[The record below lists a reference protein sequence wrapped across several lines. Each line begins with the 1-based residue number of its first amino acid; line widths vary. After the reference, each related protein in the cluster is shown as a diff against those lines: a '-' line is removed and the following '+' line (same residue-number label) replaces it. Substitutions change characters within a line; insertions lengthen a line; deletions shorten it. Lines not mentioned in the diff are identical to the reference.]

1 MALNLLIIS
10 QNFKKEKKMRPKKI
24 LRKDKVSVGKMES
37 SVEQKLRKQYV
48 VIRDDLKKLRYDLQE
63 GYDMA
68 KEIVEKKNIL
78 GSLMKK

>member
-1 MALNLLIIS
+1 
-10 QNFKKEKKMRPKKI
+10 MRPKKI
-24 LRKDKVSVGKMES
+24 LRKDKVSVGKMEG
-37 SVEQKLRKQYV
+37 SVEQKLRNQYV
-48 VIRDDLKKLRYDLQE
+48 VIRDDLKKLRDDLQE

>member
-1 MALNLLIIS
+1 
-10 QNFKKEKKMRPKKI
+10 MRPKKI
-24 LRKDKVSVGKMES
+24 LRKDKVSVGKMEG

-48 VIRDDLKKLRYDLQE
+48 VIRDDLKKLRDDLQE

>member
-37 SVEQKLRKQYV
+37 SVEQKLRNQYV
-48 VIRDDLKKLRYDLQE
+48 VIRDDLKKLRDDLQE

>member
-48 VIRDDLKKLRYDLQE
+48 VIRDDLKKLRDDLQE

>member
-1 MALNLLIIS
+1 
-10 QNFKKEKKMRPKKI
+10 MRPKKI

-37 SVEQKLRKQYV
+37 SVEQKLRNQYV
-48 VIRDDLKKLRYDLQE
+48 VIRDDLKKLRDDLQE

-68 KEIVEKKNIL
+68 KKIVEKKNIL

>member
-1 MALNLLIIS
+1 
-10 QNFKKEKKMRPKKI
+10 MRPKKI

-48 VIRDDLKKLRYDLQE
+48 VIRDDLKKLRDDLQE

>member
-1 MALNLLIIS
+1 
-10 QNFKKEKKMRPKKI
+10 MRPKKI

-48 VIRDDLKKLRYDLQE
+48 VIRDDLKKLRDDLQVS
-63 GYDMA
+63 YDMA

>member
-1 MALNLLIIS
+1 
-10 QNFKKEKKMRPKKI
+10 MRPKKI

-37 SVEQKLRKQYV
+37 SVEQKLRNQYV
-48 VIRDDLKKLRYDLQE
+48 VIRDDLKKLRDDLQE

>member
-1 MALNLLIIS
+1 MALNLLITS

-37 SVEQKLRKQYV
+37 SVEQKLRNQYV
-48 VIRDDLKKLRYDLQE
+48 VIRDDLKKLRDDLQE

>member
-1 MALNLLIIS
+1 
-10 QNFKKEKKMRPKKI
+10 MRPKKI
-24 LRKDKVSVGKMES
+24 LRKDKVSIGKTES
-37 SVEQKLRKQYV
+37 SVEQKLRNQYV
-48 VIRDDLKKLRYDLQE
+48 VIRDDLKKLRDDLQE